1 MLTAT
6 ALTFKEKK
14 LIKADVCQTCSL
26 QVRACPFLQF
36 SGLEIKRFSG
46 KDSIISAKE
55 AQHACNMGGLLNSS
69 DKEKIKRAIPKANN
83 KLIDATVAR
92 LYIAY
97 PEPTRW
103 QYTNLMGAI
112 ILADDLVGHT
122 FFLKLVDIIGHR
134 GVIWDQ
140 ELYVDFQ
147 YHQDRTFFH
156 TFELEDCWAGLLFE
170 DTSEASHF
178 YKRVV
183 NRHKYGSKQTVNNK
197 NAIALKEN
205 VKPDSHKV
213 GPRGEYVNVNTEQ
226 RMRRSKGVLYYD
238 DVPPP
243 EWRSLYSE
251 LEAAGI
257 TEDMIAD
264 NREFIKDYIAKRGG
278 PLVGLEPPIP
288 RRLKRNNSQ
297 LQRQATSETVESKPS
312 SHKNKK
318 APPPPPPPVVSR
330 SSTQASESHTDVSS
344 TNSDHLGPSDSP
356 SLLLQLPF
364 TSNTNLEESHN
375 LRFRLPPKD
384 AVPPS
389 VPHSTLPPPPPAQ
402 NSPYQTPGPN
412 IPTGNQPLGS
422 FSLNSQQNR
431 PLPPPP
437 PARGNQ
443 APPPPA
449 RGMPPTL
456 PQRTG
461 ADSNQRPGGVPPPP
475 PPRAARGNAP
485 PPPPPRTQRPGVSSV
500 PPPPPSNGM
509 NGNQANHAQSYSSPP
524 PLPPAHPAAEMN
536 YPNSQNQMNLP
547 SSAQPAHAAPPPLPP
562 QHTNF
567 ASPQTRVSS
576 PPPPPPLPQGARN
589 DSHNAPPPPPPP
601 AAASTAPG
609 SSAGPPPPPPL
620 PPSELLDTEASGPQP
635 PLPATDS
642 SRDALLSSI
651 RSAGIGSLKKVDKS
665 QLDKPSVILQE
676 AKGDTSAGGS
686 GLGDNPPPGQPGS
699 LADALASALHKRKGK
714 VAGSDDEDDG
724 DDW

>member
-1 MLTAT
+1 
-6 ALTFKEKK
+6 
-14 LIKADVCQTCSL
+14 
-26 QVRACPFLQF
+26 
-36 SGLEIKRFSG
+36 
-46 KDSIISAKE
+46 
-55 AQHACNMGGLLNSS
+55 MGGLLNSS

-197 NAIALKEN
+197 NAIALKEK
-205 VKPDSHKV
+205 VKSDTRKV

-278 PLVGLEPPIP
+278 PLVGLEPPVP

-297 LQRQATSETVESKPS
+297 IQRQATAETTESKPS

-318 APPPPPPPVVSR
+318 APPPPPPTVVSR
-330 SSTQASESHTDVSS
+330 SSTQASEAHTDVSS
-344 TNSDHLGPSDSP
+344 TNSDHFGSSDSP
-356 SLLLQLPF
+356 SLQQQLPH
-364 TSNTNLEESHN
+364 TSSANLEESHS
-375 LRFRLPPKD
+375 LKFRLPPKD
-384 AVPPS
+384 AIPPS
-389 VPHSTLPPPPPAQ
+389 VPQSTSPHPPPLSPPQ
-402 NSPYQTPGPN
+402 KVPYQMPN
-412 IPTGNQPLGS
+412 SNISSGIQPQGS
-422 FSLNSQQNR
+422 FSLNSQQSR

-437 PARGNQ
+437 PARGSH

-449 RGMPPTL
+449 RGIPPTMPL
-456 PQRTG
+456 RTG
-461 ADSNQRPGGVPPPP
+461 ADGTQRAGGVPPPP

-500 PPPPPSNGM
+500 HPPPPPNGM
-509 NGNQANHAQSYSSPP
+509 NGSQSSHAQSYSSAP
-524 PLPPAHPAAEMN
+524 PLPPAHPSAEIN
-536 YPNSQNQMNLP
+536 YPNSQNQVNLSP
-547 SSAQPAHAAPPPLPP
+547 SAHPAHPAPPLPP
-562 QHTNF
+562 QHPNF
-567 ASPQTRVSS
+567 ANPQSQVSS
-576 PPPPPPLPQGARN
+576 HPPPRPLPQGAHN
-589 DSHNAPPPPPPP
+589 DSHNAPPPPPVPP
-601 AAASTAPG
+601 ASTAP
-609 SSAGPPPPPPL
+609 SSSTGPPPPPPL
-620 PPSELLDTEASGPQP
+620 PPSELLDTAASGSPP

-651 RSAGIGSLKKVDKS
+651 RSAGIGSLRKVDKS

-676 AKGDTSAGGS
+676 AKGDTSTGGN
-686 GLGDNPPPGQPGS
+686 GLSDNPPPGQPGS